1 MFRMNL
7 QRRYIQKI
15 DLIIEELKRKYPD
28 LTNYRWHAIKLLE
41 QDQEITKRY
50 SVNLP
55 TVIDRNYESDI
66 INEKYD
72 FIQEIIKEV
81 LVNKDRQ
88 DALTEKAD
96 RALTHRVWGIPIF
109 LGIMAVVFFLTF
121 TIGDWI
127 KGYLE
132 VGIESFSALVSDML
146 VATGVNEVLC
156 SLIVDGI
163 IAGVGG
169 ILTFLP
175 NIFILFLALAFL
187 EDSGYMARVAYVME
201 GIMSK
206 LGLSGRAFIPMIL
219 GFGCTVPA
227 IMASRTLE
235 NKHDRFKVMLITPFM
250 SCSARLPI
258 YILFIA

>member
-1 MFRMNL
+1 MVYSDN
-7 QRRYIQKI
+7 IEDKI

-121 TIGDWI
+121 TMGDWI

-146 VATGVNEVLC
+146 VATEELPAGKRDPRPVFPC
-156 SLIVDGI
+156 GI
-163 IAGVGG
+163 SAGGG
-169 ILTFLP
+169 CKIWGERERISGAVRASSRAEASADRQT
-175 NIFILFLALAFL
+175 AFV
-187 EDSGYMARVAYVME
+187 YR
-201 GIMSK
+201 K
-206 LGLSGRAFIPMIL
+206 TR
-219 GFGCTVPA
+219 
-227 IMASRTLE
+227 R
-235 NKHDRFKVMLITPFM
+235 
-250 SCSARLPI
+250 
-258 YILFIA
+258 